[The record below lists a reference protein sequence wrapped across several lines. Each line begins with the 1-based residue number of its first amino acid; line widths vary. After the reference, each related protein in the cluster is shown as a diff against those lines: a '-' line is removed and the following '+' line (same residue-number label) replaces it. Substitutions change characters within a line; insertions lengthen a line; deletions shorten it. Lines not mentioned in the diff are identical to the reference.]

1 MIKTSQNIKFTL
13 IELLVVIAIIAILA
27 GMLLPALNN
36 ARESGRKA
44 SCSSN
49 LKQIGTAMALYVS
62 SNDGFVPTFS
72 QNISLNQYVWNARLA
87 LVMGGK
93 DSNVTSDIAGSMK
106 IFRCPSHSS
115 RRNINGNVLPDL
127 VDWAS
132 GSYGITGMLYNTYGS
147 VAPYGV
153 KIGKLQGPSSAFYAG
168 EYVNYQ
174 MPGSGGAWN
183 YPFLGSSYVSGGG
196 SVGGQWGPG
205 EYHNDKKS
213 RLVYADGHVDAWNS
227 DRLAANGGTS
237 AGVKEQPW
245 CREDWKRTK

>member
-1 MIKTSQNIKFTL
+1 MIKTSKNVKFTL

-49 LKQIGTAMALYVS
+49 LKQVGTAMALYVS
-62 SNDGFVPTFS
+62 SNDGFLPTFS
-72 QNISLNQYVWNARLA
+72 QSMDLNQYVWNARLA
-87 LVMGGK
+87 LFIGGR
-93 DSNVTSDIAGSMK
+93 DSNVTTDIAGSMK

-115 RRNINGNVLPDL
+115 RKNINGNVMPAV

-168 EYVNYQ
+168 
-174 MPGSGGAWN
+174 
-183 YPFLGSSYVSGGG
+183 
-196 SVGGQWGPG
+196 
-205 EYHNDKKS
+205 
-213 RLVYADGHVDAWNS
+213 
-227 DRLAANGGTS
+227 
-237 AGVKEQPW
+237 
-245 CREDWKRTK
+245 